1 MLTNIMQVAVGKQLS
16 CVFKNEQ
23 KMLTSEILT
32 LVHTRT
38 QAVVVEREVLKI
50 NWNFEIGYIGILV
63 RVTNNPICVH

>member
-50 NWNFEIGYIGILV
+50 N
-63 RVTNNPICVH
+63 